1 MRSKQV
7 DLHWKPLN
15 HLILFALYIQEED
28 FPTSWLIV
36 KRVFFCSV
44 MHQVCA
50 LLFPSHLNPSLPP
63 CSFII
68 ISFLSEAD
76 KEGLT
81 HAHVQLAQ
89 HVTGLKAGIQDFPSC
104 CVTDSHSCRW
114 LSLRRPS
121 SFLRLNVLTC
131 NLSVSDCFLTFC
143 WCLSLCNETVS
154 VALKASLVIFGN
166 DMEFSFTSYV
176 FSDSSLFFVFLPL
189 LLSHIM
195 CWCLSHSQSTCSPCV
210 ALSIGQVTAFRE
222 LRTNRTPTPL
232 TYVSGA
238 IFHQKDTLTWNS

>member
-1 MRSKQV
+1 MPSGHETWDQNKSICIG
-7 DLHWKPLN
+7 N
-15 HLILFALYIQEED
+15 HLIISSYLHNI
-28 FPTSWLIV
+28 S
-36 KRVFFCSV
+36 KRKISRPVDLSSKSIFCSV

-63 CSFII
+63 PPCSFII

-76 KEGLT
+76 KVGLT

-121 SFLRLNVLTC
+121 NFRRLSVLTC

-154 VALKASLVIFGN
+154 AALKASLVIFSN
-166 DMEFSFTSYV
+166 DTEFSFTSYV
-176 FSDSSLFFVFLPL
+176 FSDSLLFCFSASSALPHYVLMSL
-189 LLSHIM
+189 S
-195 CWCLSHSQSTCSPCV
+195 
-210 ALSIGQVTAFRE
+210 LSIHMLSLCRSLNWPG
-222 LRTNRTPTPL
+222 
-232 TYVSGA
+232 
-238 IFHQKDTLTWNS
+238 NSV

>member
-1 MRSKQV
+1 MASDHETQDQNKSICIGNHVIISSYLHNVSKRKIPRPV
-7 DLHWKPLN
+7 DLSSKS
-15 HLILFALYIQEED
+15 I
-28 FPTSWLIV
+28 
-36 KRVFFCSV
+36 FCSV

-50 LLFPSHLNPSLPP
+50 LLFPSHLNPPP

-104 CVTDSHSCRW
+104 CVTDSQSCRW

-121 SFLRLNVLTC
+121 NFRRLTVLTC

-143 WCLSLCNETVS
+143 WCLSLCSETVS
-154 VALKASLVIFGN
+154 AALKASLVIFSN
-166 DMEFSFTSYV
+166 AMEFSFTSYV
-176 FSDSSLFFVFLPL
+176 FSDFLLFFFFGFSASSALPHYVL
-189 LLSHIM
+189 MSLS
-195 CWCLSHSQSTCSPCV
+195 
-210 ALSIGQVTAFRE
+210 LSIHMLSLCRSLIWPG
-222 LRTNRTPTPL
+222 
-232 TYVSGA
+232 
-238 IFHQKDTLTWNS
+238 NSV